1 MNMTLIPRS
10 SSPTPLQFFSAADHF
25 PPSGKPIPSS
35 RNSLPGPSLPQAQNG
50 SSAVSNGPN
59 GPSSLP
65 INNPSSASSSLPP
78 IASSSQRNEREQHQP
93 GGPIP
98 YPPTMSP
105 PSSHAQAQQNGSQ
118 QVVVTTSDNP
128 LADLEPDQVSPS
140 LKKEGSDWWA
150 IFNGRVPR
158 VLDVS
163 LSLTLI
169 HER

>member
-1 MNMTLIPRS
+1 M
-10 SSPTPLQFFSAADHF
+10 SP
-25 PPSGKPIPSS
+25 PPTHA
-35 RNSLPGPSLPQAQNG
+35 QAQNG
-50 SSAVSNGPN
+50 SS
-59 GPSSLP
+59 
-65 INNPSSASSSLPP
+65 
-78 IASSSQRNEREQHQP
+78 
-93 GGPIP
+93 
-98 YPPTMSP
+98 
-105 PSSHAQAQQNGSQ
+105 GSQ

-150 IFNGRVPR
+150 IFNSRVPR